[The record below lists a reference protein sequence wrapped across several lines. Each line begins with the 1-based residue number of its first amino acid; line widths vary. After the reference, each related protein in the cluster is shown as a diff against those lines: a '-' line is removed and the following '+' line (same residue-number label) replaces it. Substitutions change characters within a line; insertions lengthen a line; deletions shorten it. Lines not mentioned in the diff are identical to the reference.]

1 MAGKSYQS
9 TDGRRT
15 DDHSPVET
23 ADSSGLDEEDPF
35 DDDDVTA
42 VLDAAWKDLTS

>member
-1 MAGKSYQS
+1 MSGQSYQS

-23 ADSSGLDEEDPF
+23 GTADSDGDPF
-35 DDDDVTA
+35 EDDDVTS
-42 VLDAAWKDLTS
+42 VLDAA

>member
-1 MAGKSYQS
+1 MTGKSCQP

-23 ADSSGLDEEDPF
+23 ADSSGLDDEDPF
-35 DDDDVTA
+35 EDDDVTA
-42 VLDAAWKDLTS
+42 VLDAAWKELLS